1 MIVAVFCFA
10 IAACTGYAHAY
21 RFAAKFES
29 LQLFAGDQDVGVS
42 SLGKR
47 ARDQDRELCPH
58 CDQNL
63 SVKTFKK
70 HKTLFLKSDGTWIK
84 SYSDMEAADSDIASK
99 NINTYSTQ

>member
-1 MIVAVFCFA
+1 MPIVLLPNSNHCNCSPV
-10 IAACTGYAHAY
+10 I
-21 RFAAKFES
+21 KM
-29 LQLFAGDQDVGVS
+29 LVS
-42 SLGKR
+42 RVRGSARKR